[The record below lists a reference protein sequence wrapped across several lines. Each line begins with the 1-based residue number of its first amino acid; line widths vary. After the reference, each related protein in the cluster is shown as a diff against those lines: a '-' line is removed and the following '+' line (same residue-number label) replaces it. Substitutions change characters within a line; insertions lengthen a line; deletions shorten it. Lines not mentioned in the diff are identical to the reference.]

1 MLLYALKRLGL
12 MTAIVA
18 VAMTIL
24 FTMIHL
30 VPGDPASI
38 ALGPRATPAMVQDF
52 RERMGLDQPVA
63 VQLLRFFGNVL
74 SGNMGVDVWT
84 QKSVAVIVFN
94 ELPYTVVLALAGLGW
109 AVGLKDGAPY
119 TGRATLEALA
129 ARPPER
135 RLACL
140 RLLQR
145 GVLHAANL
153 GFHRLFMVCLA
164 ENGIM
169 MHLARKAGLTK

>member
-109 AVGLKDGAPY
+109 AVVLGIPLGCYSAVRRGTWLDRFTGIFSVAAIAVPSFVIAIY
-119 TGRATLEALA
+119 LLLVFAVWLRWFQIGRAH
-129 ARPPER
+129 
-135 RLACL
+135 
-140 RLLQR
+140 
-145 GVLHAANL
+145 V
-153 GFHRLFMVCLA
+153 
-164 ENGIM
+164 
-169 MHLARKAGLTK
+169 